1 MLQVIENH
9 LLSIVTKA
17 FKSCKDSCFC
27 KDFLNTYL
35 HTSILHHVL
44 FSIKLFFQLSNKV
57 FLKYFENI
65 LA

>member
-9 LLSIVTKA
+9 FLSIVIKA
-17 FKSCKDSCFC
+17 FKRCKDSCFWG
-27 KDFLNTYL
+27 DFLNIYL
-35 HTSILHHVL
+35 HINILHHIL
-44 FSIKLFFQLSNKV
+44 FSVKLFFQLSNKV